1 MVQSH
6 RRILMNKTGFR
17 VDKLVAKE
25 AQQHPSIL
33 VVEASERTDA
43 IDLLFVVRGD
53 LWQGEDAAFS
63 ILGDLYARFPDRK
76 FDFMVLPEERYGSDF
91 KWGESSQLIYRQ

>member
-1 MVQSH
+1 
-6 RRILMNKTGFR
+6 MNKTVLR

-33 VVEASERTDA
+33 VVEASERADA

-63 ILGDLYARFPDRK
+63 ILSDLYPRFPDLK
-76 FDFMVLPEERYGSDF
+76 FDFMVLPEERYGAGF
-91 KWGESSQLIYRQ
+91 NWGESSRAIYKQPARS

>member
-1 MVQSH
+1 
-6 RRILMNKTGFR
+6 MNKTVFR

-25 AQQHPSIL
+25 AQQHPSIMA
-33 VVEASERTDA
+33 VEASERTAA

-63 ILGDLYARFPDRK
+63 MLSDLYARLPDRK
-76 FDFMVLPEERYGSDF
+76 FDFMALPQARYATGF
-91 KWGESSQLIYRQ
+91 KWGESSRSIYQQPSGS